1 MIRNIEYK
9 NQVLRENYREYCN
22 NSEDGNGNGMSF
34 KDYVERE
41 SENDQFFY
49 DFLYDTVEGYDIP
62 EEEEEVKNDLCELIN
77 Y

>member
-9 NQVLRENYREYCN
+9 NQVLKENYREYCN
-22 NSEDGNGNGMSF
+22 NSEDGNGDGMSF

-41 SENDQFFY
+41 SEYDPFFY

-62 EEEEEVKNDLCELIN
+62 DEEELKEDLCELIN

>member
-9 NQVLRENYREYCN
+9 NQVLIENYREYCN
-22 NSEDGNGNGMSF
+22 NSEDGNGDGMSF

-41 SENDQFFY
+41 SENDPFFY
-49 DFLYDTVEGYDIP
+49 DFLYDTVEGNDVP
-62 EEEEEVKNDLCELIN
+62 DEEEVKNDLCELIN